1 VTLRELGRLTTRWLD
16 FHDHVW
22 SKVKAADWKG
32 LVRTWPAGD
41 RDKLRELVE
50 DTEGALRSLAAAC
63 KESRGTLAELKQ
75 GL

>member
-1 VTLRELGRLTTRWLD
+1 
-16 FHDHVW
+16 
-22 SKVKAADWKG
+22 VKAADWKG